1 MIAKATVITHG
12 SNAVRYS
19 VDKEM
24 AEIVMVN
31 HLIVGHVGTD
41 DGASTEVQREVK
53 SSPSPKEHF
62 GKN

>member
-31 HLIVGHVGTD
+31 HRRPCGHG
-41 DGASTEVQREVK
+41 
-53 SSPSPKEHF
+53 
-62 GKN
+62 